1 MDRVRFYHHPACSL
15 HDTGWGHPE
24 HQGRL
29 RAVASSVSAALPEL
43 HPHVVSVEGTPADSA
58 RVRIIHTERH
68 ARFVREGAEEAA
80 AAGTPRKLE
89 ADTIVSGASWDAAL
103 AAAGRV
109 VDAVRAV
116 CTGEARAAFA
126 AVRPPGHHAESNR
139 PMGFC
144 LVNNVALA
152 AAVARREGLAN
163 RVLVVDWD
171 VHHGNGTQEIFYREP
186 TVFYLSLH
194 QSPHYPGTGDAEE
207 RGAGAGEGTTR
218 NLPMRPGLEPE
229 AYVEALEAAVEEEA
243 AEFRPDLLLVS
254 AGFDAARGDP
264 LGGFTLETS
273 HYERLTRRLVEI
285 TAPWTRGRVVSA
297 LEGGYDPAALGRN
310 VVGHLRALVDAPY
323 PDLDPGAADGGRSDG
338 SHLRLVE

>member
-1 MDRVRFYHHPACSL
+1 MDRVRFYHHPACSQ
-15 HDTGWGHPE
+15 HDTGWGHLE

-29 RAVASSVSAALPEL
+29 RAVASAVSAEMPEL
-43 HPHVVSVEGTPADSA
+43 HPHVVSVEGTPVDAA
-58 RVRIIHTERH
+58 QVRIIHTERH
-68 ARFVREGAEEAA
+68 VRFVREGVESAAEVGAPHE
-80 AAGTPRKLE
+80 LD
-89 ADTIVSGASWDAAL
+89 ADTVVSAASWDAAR
-103 AAAGRV
+103 AAAGCV

-116 CTGEARAAFA
+116 CTGETRAAFA

-152 AAVARREGLAN
+152 AAAARREGLAN
-163 RVLVVDWD
+163 RVLIVDWD

-194 QSPHYPGTGDAEE
+194 QSPHYPGTGGAEE
-207 RGAGAGEGTTR
+207 RGVGTGEGTTR
-218 NLPMRPGLEPE
+218 NLPMPPGLQPE

-243 AEFRPDLLLVS
+243 ADFRPDLLLIS

-264 LGGFTLETS
+264 LGGFTLEPA
-273 HYERLTRRLVEI
+273 HYRRLTRRLIEI
-285 TAPWTRGRVVSA
+285 TAPWTRGRIVSA

-310 VVGHLRALVDAPY
+310 VVDHLRALVDAPY
-323 PDLDPGAADGGRSDG
+323 PESGPDTRRGSDG